1 MTVSK
6 HFAQDGTGLADHM
19 DALLEVLASL
29 LEEMQDPAATDPDNQ
44 GGAVGIG
51 ELRSDADRA
60 IHVVVNNQEK

>member
-6 HFAQDGTGLADHM
+6 HFAQDCSGLADHM

-29 LEEMQDPAATDPDNQ
+29 LEETQDPAATGPDNQ